1 MFFIKFGHNAS
12 IQQVEGFPKDCE
24 RSCEGALHVRPGATK
39 SVTKS
44 ELERLQQLKIPLMII
59 REPAKTEVV
68 ESESNELPYKA
79 VEAVLSTSSDENSD
93 LSDVE
98 NFDALEGQSVDSEE
112 VSDQTEK
119 KGKKRKKY

>member
-39 SVTKS
+39 NVTKS
-44 ELERLQQLKIPLMII
+44 ELERLQELKIPLMVI
-59 REPAKTEVV
+59 REPVKVKVV
-68 ESESNELPYKA
+68 ESESTELPSDD
-79 VEAVLSTSSDENSD
+79 VEIILSTPYDENSD
-93 LSDVE
+93 LSVVE
-98 NFDALEGQSVDSEE
+98 NFDALEGHSVDSEE
-112 VSDQTEK
+112 DSDQKEK

>member
-12 IQQVEGFPKDCE
+12 IQQVEGFPKNCE

-39 SVTKS
+39 TVTKS

-59 REPAKTEVV
+59 REPAKIEVV
-68 ESESNELPYKA
+68 ESESTELPSEG
-79 VEAVLSTSSDENSD
+79 VETVLSSPADENSD
-93 LSDVE
+93 LLDVE
-98 NFDALEGQSVDSEE
+98 SFDALEGRSVDSEE
-112 VSDQTEK
+112 VSGQKEK